1 MKILNLEKQT
11 IPLIESSITR
21 KRVLKE
27 NYQENYQELYEFLKK
42 FKDKDNQILMSIT
55 LPVFNEQNII
65 YSVLNNLPKNELIE
79 IIVVDDHSSDN
90 SVKEIEKIR
99 NEKQIRLIKHKI
111 NKGYGGAIKTGV
123 KAAKGKVI
131 ITMDSDGQH
140 SPLDI
145 LSLVKPIFEG
155 EADFAI
161 GSRYLGANYYD
172 LPLVT
177 RLGEAILEKVLQILF
192 NIKIMNNQNGFRAF
206 NKKIVPLFDDTK
218 FQGFTFATELILKTS
233 LNGYKIK
240 ECPIK
245 LYHRQFGSSKIN
257 LTTLT
262 LDLISC
268 IFLHYLKKIK
278 MLLFKRKNSEFRR
291 NA

>member
-1 MKILNLEKQT
+1 VKILNLEKQT
-11 IPLIESSITR
+11 TPLIESNNAR

-27 NYQENYQELYEFLKK
+27 KYEELYK
-42 FKDKDNQILMSIT
+42 FIRKFNDKDYQPLVSIV
-55 LPVFNEQNII
+55 LPVYNEQNII
-65 YSVLNNLPKNELIE
+65 YSILKSLPKDELIE

-99 NEKQIRLIKHKI
+99 KEKQIRLIKHKI
-111 NKGYGGAIKTGV
+111 NKGYGGAITTGV
-123 KAAKGKVI
+123 KAATGDII

-145 LSLVKPIFEG
+145 LSLVKPVFEG

-192 NIKIMNNQNGFRAF
+192 SIKIMNNQNGFRAF
-206 NKKIVPLFDDTK
+206 NKKIVPLFDKTK

-233 LNGYKIK
+233 IHGYTIK

-245 LYHRQFGSSKIN
+245 LYHRQFGSSKVN

-262 LDLISC
+262 LDLFSC
-268 IFLHYLKKIK
+268 IFIHYLKRIKI
-278 MLLFKRKNSEFRR
+278 LLSKNKNSEFRR